1 MNSKYSGDPGKDHF
15 FLKKKKNK
23 SPRSSFVLAAA
34 LLEVLDPEQN
44 NAFSDHYLN
53 IPFDLSNVLFIAT
66 ANSLDTI
73 PGPLLDRMEVIEIQG
88 YTFEEKLY
96 IAKKYLIPKQVLA
109 HGLERHHIH
118 LSDDTILH
126 LAEGYTRESGVR
138 NLERTIAS
146 VVRAKCVQLAELK
159 ESEQEASYDGQVSV
173 KDVQQILGV
182 RSVFLIF
189 FLN

>member
-1 MNSKYSGDPGKDHF
+1 M
-15 FLKKKKNK
+15 
-23 SPRSSFVLAAA
+23 
-34 LLEVLDPEQN
+34 EVLDPEQN

-53 IPFDLSNVLFIAT
+53 ISFDLSDVLFIAT

-73 PGPLLDRMEVIEIQG
+73 PGPLLDRMEVIEIHG

-96 IAKKYLIPKQVLA
+96 IAKKYLIPKQIVA
-109 HGLERHHIH
+109 HGLERHHIN
-118 LSDDTILH
+118 LSDDTVLH

-159 ESEQEASYDGQVSV
+159 ESEQETSYDCQVAV
-173 KDVQQILGV
+173 KDVQHILGV
-182 RSVFLIF
+182 RSVFLFLF
-189 FLN
+189 FELNKLCVWESLEYEI

>member
-1 MNSKYSGDPGKDHF
+1 M
-15 FLKKKKNK
+15 
-23 SPRSSFVLAAA
+23 
-34 LLEVLDPEQN
+34 LDPEQN